1 MSPNINNQNNINF
14 IEVTNY
20 AENIFNI
27 IDGINQNQNNLV
39 LSFINFDILN
49 NEANSLQ
56 RIKTWINCYLPII
69 NNESKFDRFN
79 LIHNQLQRLID
90 VIAGL
95 MDNINL
101 TEQELIVAENL
112 VDKIDQAQ
120 EVLLDIL
127 MEGVQEFHFHL
138 KLAEAVSCLE

>member
-138 KLAEAVSCLE
+138 NY